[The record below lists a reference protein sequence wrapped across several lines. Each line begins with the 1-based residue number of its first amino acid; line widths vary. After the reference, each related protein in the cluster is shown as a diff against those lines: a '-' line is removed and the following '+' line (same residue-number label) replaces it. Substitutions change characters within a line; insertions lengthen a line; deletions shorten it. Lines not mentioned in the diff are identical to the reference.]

1 MNKRQEE
8 KLIQMAF
15 GEATDADMKDLRRE
29 FSDAEIVS
37 FVTEYAEIRDTL
49 KTLPVP
55 EHQLSTERLRNA
67 ILNQGLEPRPTT
79 HSWFKVL
86 WAPAA
91 MVVAVVAITQV
102 WRTAPS
108 QGEPVVMSSPSLE
121 NPFNSNPSILNFDP
135 SSTSSG
141 MADRTLGDE
150 KPIETKTPVRAETR
164 SKPVN
169 SGRVLRQK
177 LASRRSMIQSAP
189 SAVLPI
195 SEAKES
201 LSNLAVSAMSRGSS
215 ADKTESLPAM
225 AAPVEPEA
233 SPTLIIIEK
242 SADQSTGANRAR
254 EVDSSSNVVIGG

>member
-29 FSDAEIVS
+29 LSDAEIES
-37 FVTEYAEIRDTL
+37 FVTEFADIRDTL
-49 KTLPVP
+49 KSLPVP

-79 HSWFKVL
+79 HSWLKVL
-86 WAPAA
+86 WAPTA
-91 MVVAVVAITQV
+91 MVVAVLAITQV

-108 QGEPVVMSSPSLE
+108 QGEPVVMSSPGLE
-121 NPFNSNPSILNFDP
+121 NPLSSNPSVLNFDP
-135 SSTSSG
+135 SPTSSG
-141 MADRTLGDE
+141 LSDRTLEDE
-150 KPIETKTPVRAETR
+150 KPNEIKTPLRSETR
-164 SKPVN
+164 KPMN

-215 ADKTESLPAM
+215 ADKSESLPAV
-225 AAPVEPEA
+225 AAPAEPEA